1 MILPRRRMRLGWL
14 AEQRLDWPG
23 ILDMTEQV
31 ERLGFDSVWLSDHLA
46 DERGGWLLDSWTTL
60 GALLARVPRLEAGT
74 LVASNSLRSPL
85 LTAHMART
93 LADIAPGRFVLG
105 LGAGGSRE
113 EHVAAGVTFEGIAW
127 RVAALR
133 DACELIRRTTAASSP
148 WPDAPLAGRP
158 PIPLLLGGGGNA
170 ILRLAGSFADRWAI
184 WGTPEE
190 LAAKGAAVSEAARE
204 AGRDPAAVRRGAIV
218 MILPDHLSKR
228 AGQDHWPAELHGDE
242 QAVSRQLARYA
253 DAGVEDLIVC
263 DYGVHPGCR
272 LAALTWLASVMFQ
285 THTSAGAEV

>member
-14 AEQRLDWPG
+14 AEQRLDWPS
-23 ILDMTEQV
+23 LLHMTEQV

-46 DERGGWLLDSWTTL
+46 DEQGGWLLDPWTTL

-93 LADIAPGRFVLG
+93 LSEIAPGRFVLG

-113 EHVAAGVTFEGIAW
+113 EHVAAGVTFDGIVQ

-133 DACELIRRTTAASSP
+133 DACGMIRRTTAAGSP
-148 WPDAPLAGRP
+148 WPDAPLGERP

-170 ILRLAGSFADRWAI
+170 VLRLAGSLADRWAI

-190 LAAKGAAVSEAARE
+190 LTAKGSVISAAARE
-204 AGRDPAAVRRGAIV
+204 VGRDPAGVRRGAIV

-228 AGQDHWPAELHGDE
+228 VGQDHWPAKLDGNE
-242 QAVSRQLARYA
+242 QAVSRQLARYTE
-253 DAGVEDLIVC
+253 AGVEDLIVC
-263 DYGVHPGCR
+263 DWGVAPGCR
-272 LAALTWLASVMFQ
+272 LAALTWLASVMSQ
-285 THTSAGAEV
+285 TRASTGAET

>member
-1 MILPRRRMRLGWL
+1 MILPRRLMRLGWL

-23 ILDMTEQV
+23 LLDTTEQV
-31 ERLGFDSVWLSDHLA
+31 ERIGFDSVWLSDHLA
-46 DERGGWLLDSWTTL
+46 DERGDWLLDPWTTL

-105 LGAGGSRE
+105 LGAGGSRD
-113 EHVAAGVTFEGIAW
+113 EHLAAGVTFDGITRRSAS
-127 RVAALR
+127 LR
-133 DACELIRRTTAASSP
+133 DACELIRRTTAAGSP
-148 WPDAPLAGRP
+148 WADAPLDGRP

-170 ILRLAGSFADRWAI
+170 ILRLAGSLADRWAV

-190 LAAKGAAVSEAARE
+190 LAAKGAVVSAAARE
-204 AGRDPAAVRRGAIV
+204 SGRDPAGIRRGAIV

-228 AGQDHWPAELHGDE
+228 AGQDHWSAELRGDE
-242 QAVSRQLARYA
+242 QAVSRQVVRYA

-263 DYGVHPGCR
+263 NYGVDPGCR
-272 LAALTWLASVMFQ
+272 LAALTWLASVVFQ
-285 THTSAGAEV
+285 THTSTGAET